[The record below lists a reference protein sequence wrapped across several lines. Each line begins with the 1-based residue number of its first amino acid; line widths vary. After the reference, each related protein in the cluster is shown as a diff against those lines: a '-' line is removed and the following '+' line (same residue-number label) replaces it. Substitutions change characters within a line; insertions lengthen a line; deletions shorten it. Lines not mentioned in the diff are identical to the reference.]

1 MQVQGSSVKL
11 FNEWKL
17 GKKSE
22 NPALIFRVID
32 GTIQLAPFPD
42 KIEAQLSWEDFVK
55 ILSKMDACW
64 ALNLKIPALI
74 MIIPTMLVAMLITY
88 QTRKIT
94 GELLH
99 NLAINFWITANC
111 TWMIGEFFGWD
122 ANLIGPYGLR
132 EFSVLPFGIG
142 LLILGY
148 YYLVYM
154 HKPGLKN
161 RFSNR
166 QKRSSRKWKPKAATN
181 LAKNAVLEVSLSP

>member
-1 MQVQGSSVKL
+1 MSKPSVYHIPYK
-11 FNEWKL
+11 FRKV
-17 GKKSE
+17 E
-22 NPALIFRVID
+22 NLHILLWLI
-32 GTIQLAPFPD
+32 
-42 KIEAQLSWEDFVK
+42 K
-55 ILSKMDACW
+55 DACW

-132 EFSVLPFGIG
+132 EFSLLPFGTG

-148 YYLVYM
+148 YYLIYM
-154 HKPGLKN
+154 HKPGLEDQVQQQTEKVIREMEAKDKN
-161 RFSNR
+161 
-166 QKRSSRKWKPKAATN
+166 
-181 LAKNAVLEVSLSP
+181 